1 MGRRSIFFFIV
12 GGLAILLLAL
22 GSLGCGNYNYTGF
35 GTNGTVTGGT
45 GSGASGL
52 PERVFVANQNPTGA
66 AGIQVVDGSK
76 DLPALNSSTL
86 QPFFVQLGGSLPAL
100 MIPGANSTTLVFNS
114 SDNGISVVDNTTE
127 ALIKTLGTTDC
138 TMVSCEFPLPGPA
151 TSLAESSDG
160 KFIYAAIPTK
170 SQVTV
175 IPLTASTITPTS
187 IPATPLNCSSA
198 QQNNCLP
205 GARNIILSP
214 DNSKLLVFSQTL
226 PNQFEILNTTATPPT
241 VQTISLAQLDHPV
254 YGVFSSDSSK
264 AYILSC
270 GPECGGTQAS
280 VSVLDTTALTISQ
293 TTNVDSATIG
303 ASDGTNLY
311 VAGTN
316 PNSTG
321 GGSATILP
329 LSSLTG
335 GKQVAIGNGFH
346 QVITVFQ
353 NTVLIGARTCTTGC
367 LSILNPSAG
376 TAIVDSPKG
385 DVTAITG
392 IMPRTVFYTAEG
404 QGVHVYDLST
414 GNEHLN
420 NGTPVIQV
428 TGQVTSVLYVG
439 PKTK

>member
-1 MGRRSIFFFIV
+1 
-12 GGLAILLLAL
+12 
-22 GSLGCGNYNYTGF
+22 
-35 GTNGTVTGGT
+35 
-45 GSGASGL
+45 
-52 PERVFVANQNPTGA
+52 
-66 AGIQVVDGSK
+66 
-76 DLPALNSSTL
+76 
-86 QPFFVQLGGSLPAL
+86 
-100 MIPGANSTTLVFNS
+100 MIAGANSTTVVFNS
-114 SDNGISVVDNTTE
+114 SDDGISIVDNTTE

-151 TSLAESSDG
+151 TSLAESTDG
-160 KFIYAAIPTK
+160 KFIYAAVPTT

-175 IPLTASTITPTS
+175 IPLTATTITPAS
-187 IPATPLNCSSA
+187 VPATPLNCSTTK
-198 QQNNCLP
+198 NCLP
-205 GARNIILSP
+205 GARQIVLSP
-214 DNSKLLVFSQTL
+214 DNSKLLVFGNNL
-226 PNQFEILNTTATPPT
+226 PNQFEIMNTTVSPPT
-241 VQTISLAQLDHPV
+241 VQTITSAQLDHPV
-254 YGVFSSDSSK
+254 YGVFSSDNSK

-303 ASDGTNLY
+303 ASDSTNLY

-316 PNSTG
+316 PNNAS

-335 GKQVAIGNGFH
+335 GKQVAIGNGLH
-346 QVITVFQ
+346 QVMTVFESK
-353 NTVLIGARTCTTGC
+353 VLIGASHCTTGC
-367 LSILNPSAG
+367 LSILDPSAG
-376 TAIVDSPKG
+376 SAIVDTPKG

-392 IMPRTVFYTAEG
+392 VTPRTVFYTAEG

-428 TGQVTSVLYVG
+428 TGQVTGVLYVG